1 MNTVENASQVQNI
14 IQELDRLIAEMSTLR
29 GQVAALSSP
38 ATPPRRSVRKA
49 EYFGM
54 WADRE
59 DMRGQ
64 SSRAW
69 LEQLRSQ
76 QWARQ

>member
-14 IQELDRLIAEMSTLR
+14 IRELDRLIAEMSTLR

-38 ATPPRRSVRKA
+38 AILSHRSVRKA
-49 EYFGM
+49 DYFGM

-59 DMRGQ
+59 DMHGQ